1 MVILFR
7 VDWKRRSLGSATP
20 CGHALFDPDGY
31 RLEFE
36 RPTDTPEET
45 KLSELKS

>member
-7 VDWKRRSLGSATP
+7 VDWKRRSSGRQLHVVTQ
-20 CGHALFDPDGY
+20 LFDPDGY

-36 RPTDTPEET
+36 RPTETPEET